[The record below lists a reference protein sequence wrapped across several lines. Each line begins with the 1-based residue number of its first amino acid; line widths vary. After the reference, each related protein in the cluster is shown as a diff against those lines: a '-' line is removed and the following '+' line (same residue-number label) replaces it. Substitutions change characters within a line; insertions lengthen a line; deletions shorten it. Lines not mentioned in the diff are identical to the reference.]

1 MISTPLE
8 NAGQNKPLLPVMFWQ
23 YFYIYHI
30 DILYNDT
37 TPPSFKQD
45 NCEELHREPLSLA
58 RTFGAWYTE
67 HYDEHR

>member
-45 NCEELHREPLSLA
+45 NCEELQGTPFSCA
-58 RTFGAWYTE
+58 DVWSMVY
-67 HYDEHR
+67 